1 MHAVNSRQTAM
12 RMSSK
17 VSHENH
23 VTILLFPGCLDVI
36 NGFVMSSPVYGS
48 IIVQQRV
55 AFAKVTFI
63 NLIIIFQSFSD
74 DFKKFINILYHH
86 H

>member
-1 MHAVNSRQTAM
+1 
-12 RMSSK
+12 
-17 VSHENH
+17 
-23 VTILLFPGCLDVI
+23 
-36 NGFVMSSPVYGS
+36 MSSPVYGS

-86 H
+86 HWK